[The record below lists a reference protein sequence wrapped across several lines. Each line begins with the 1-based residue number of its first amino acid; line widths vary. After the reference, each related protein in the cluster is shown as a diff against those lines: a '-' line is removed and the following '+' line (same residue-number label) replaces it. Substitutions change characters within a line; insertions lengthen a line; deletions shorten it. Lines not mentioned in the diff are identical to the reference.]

1 MAQTATE
8 SLSVRKP
15 RPFMAW
21 LALAAWLG
29 FTAFAFWFFQVR
41 AEHAAPGEMTRLF
54 DAEEHAREAEAWF
67 RTLHTT
73 SVVATVVHVTRSG
86 CSCNRYTEPHLAQ
99 IVAKYQSRGVGFV
112 RAPNT
117 PPRWMASTPAALVF
131 DRDGRL
137 VYFGPY
143 SDAAWCGAGG
153 GQVER
158 TLDAMLKGNA
168 PRPQRTYVRGC
179 FCDSEKLRTSG

>member
-8 SLSVRKP
+8 SLSVRRP

-21 LALAAWLG
+21 LTVAAWLG

-41 AEHAAPGEMTRLF
+41 PEHAAAGAVTRLF
-54 DAEEHAREAEAWF
+54 DGEEHAREAEAWF
-67 RTLHTT
+67 RTLATT
-73 SVVATVVHVTRSG
+73 SPIATVVHVTRSG
-86 CSCNRYTEPHLAQ
+86 CDCNRYTDRHLAQ
-99 IVAKYQSRGVGFV
+99 IVAKYQSRGVSFV
-112 RAPNT
+112 RQPGMAPE
-117 PPRWMASTPAALVF
+117 WIASTPAALVF

-143 SDAAWCGAGG
+143 SDTAWCGAGS

-168 PRPQRTYVRGC
+168 PRPQRAYVRGC
-179 FCDSEKLRTSG
+179 FCGSEKL